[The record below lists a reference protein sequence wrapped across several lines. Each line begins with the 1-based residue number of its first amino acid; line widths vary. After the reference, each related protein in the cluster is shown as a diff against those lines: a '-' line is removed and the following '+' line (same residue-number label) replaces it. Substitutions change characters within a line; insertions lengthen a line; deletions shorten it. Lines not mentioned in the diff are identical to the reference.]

1 METASTFTE
10 IRLLENKA
18 LTMAQFHYQVGEEV
32 KTVQVERTGATF
44 SVTVGDQRYTVQAQ
58 PDAAGRLLL
67 TIDGNRTTAVV
78 AAGDSADPARYVW
91 VDGKSWTLQRV
102 TAARRRQ
109 GGAQPT
115 TTGAITAPMPGQI
128 LELFVTVGAT
138 VAQGDPLVVLSAMK
152 METRIV
158 APHAGVVAAVGC
170 TVGETVQR
178 GQLLVQLTPVNS
190 VRQ

>member
-32 KTVQVERTGATF
+32 KTVQVERTGAAF

-58 PDAAGRLLL
+58 PGAAGRLLL

-78 AAGDSADPARYVW
+78 AGDDADPARYVW
-91 VDGKSWTLQRV
+91 VDGKIWTVQRV
-102 TAARRRQ
+102 SSARRRQ
-109 GGAQPT
+109 GSAQPT
-115 TTGAITAPMPGQI
+115 ATGAIIAPMPGQL

-158 APHAGVVAAVGC
+158 APHAGVVAAVAPGA
-170 TVGETVQR
+170 R
-178 GQLLVQLTPVNS
+178 G
-190 VRQ
+190 